1 MIFMKFEIQSVW
13 YCFLGFC
20 CGVGAEKVLHEMI
33 WLYNLKKEL
42 NFRSRQID
50 LLGDQ
55 TLFVAI
61 L

>member
-33 WLYNLKKEL
+33 WLYNLKK
-42 NFRSRQID
+42 N
-50 LLGDQ
+50 
-55 TLFVAI
+55 
-61 L
+61 